1 MKLEI
6 MGFSQQGLMNLG
18 LDNTDAVLLRWFVD
32 YQGTQRMKAVPNPE
46 DGKVYFWVN
55 YKKLCEDLPII
66 TQSDRWMARRFDKL
80 VSTGVLAKYSAVGPM
95 GKFSA
100 FRIGDGDQYMTLVEA
115 MSVNTAAMSVKSNM
129 ADVNS
134 DLAMSPASDMQSK
147 LNRLPSN
154 NNTVDSQLEDNYC
167 PELSQNETPGQ
178 SPAQSPAVIKMPL
191 TGSAVYLISQSQ
203 VDKWSGLYPAVDVMQ
218 ELRKMVGWCE
228 GHPTQKKTG
237 RGVLRFINS
246 WLAKEQDRGGRK
258 TTVSGSMRTPVSNAA
273 HEGLQGGE
281 ITW

>member
-6 MGFSQQGLMNLG
+6 MGFSQQGLMDLG

-55 YKKLCEDLPII
+55 FRKLCEDLPII

-80 VSTGVLAKYSAVGPM
+80 VSAGVLAKYSAVGPI

-129 ADVNS
+129 ADTNS
-134 DLAMSPASDMQSK
+134 DLAMSPASDMQSN

-154 NNTVDSQLEDNYC
+154 NNTGDSPQGDKPACAPACAREKTGSVEEFLGDDR
-167 PELSQNETPGQ
+167 ELRDTFRAFIEMRVKQR
-178 SPAQSPAVIKMPL
+178 KPL
-191 TGSAVYLISQSQ
+191 TDYAKALLVKRLRTLATDRQGWIAILNQSI
-203 VDKWSGLYPAVDVMQ
+203 
-218 ELRKMVGWCE
+218 E
-228 GHPTQKKTG
+228 
-237 RGVLRFINS
+237 NS
-246 WLAKEQDRGGRK
+246 WQSVYPLHSDRGG
-258 TTVSGSMRTPVSNAA
+258 SGSGKPARTQISNAA
-273 HEGLQGGE
+273 HDGLQGGE
-281 ITW
+281 IVW